1 MRSKT
6 IFLPQ
11 IGYEAGGS
19 SKEIVVSGRLRYRVD
34 PMGKE
39 RGIAYHESIMRSKTI
54 FLPQIG
60 YEAGG
65 SSKEIVVSGRLRY
78 RVDPMGKERG
88 IIC

>member
-39 RGIAYHESIMRSKTI
+39 RGMLDGQAVEGDLVSIR
-54 FLPQIG
+54 PIG
-60 YEAGG
+60 
-65 SSKEIVVSGRLRY
+65 S
-78 RVDPMGKERG
+78 
-88 IIC
+88 